1 MFIQTKQQITIILIL
16 TILFLLSNQQAHAAL
31 YINEIFPAP
40 VSPNLEWVELYN
52 DEDVVVDLANYTLV
66 DDSNKK
72 LTFSSA
78 TIPAN
83 GFMVITSINILNNS
97 GDTVMLKNG
106 ENTTVDTIVYPSI
119 SSNNSYVKCA
129 SDWYVV
135 STSTQDALNTNC
147 PTPTPTPIPP
157 TTTLSPSYSPTPT
170 PTPTP
175 PQSYNNIYISEVMVA
190 PETSE
195 KEWIEFY
202 NDNEYDVTLTDW
214 FIDDI
219 EGSGSA
225 PKKISVSIGPKQY
238 AVIEISSAIF
248 NNSGDSVRLLDFE
261 ENEKDVFSYKSS
273 EKGNTWGWIE
283 IKGKKFCLQSPS
295 KNKTNTACL
304 QDQTSDILDSV
315 DKETPSSKTEVSTS
329 MSQAGQPPISSTRYT
344 SYAIAVT
351 PPIIIPQSNVTHQE
365 IRGVTTTAYGSKQ
378 VPSTLPLLAASYSL
392 LSIGSLVIKMIYS

>member
-1 MFIQTKQQITIILIL
+1 M
-16 TILFLLSNQQAHAAL
+16 LSNQQAHAAL

-135 STSTQDALNTNC
+135 STSTQ
-147 PTPTPTPIPP
+147 
-157 TTTLSPSYSPTPT
+157 
-170 PTPTP
+170 
-175 PQSYNNIYISEVMVA
+175 QSYNNIYISEVMVA

-315 DKETPSSKTEVSTS
+315 DEKPSSSKTGVDISIS
-329 MSQAGQPPISSTRYT
+329 RANQPLISSIRYT